1 MYKTILTSN
10 ESESELDKEA
20 IEAHEDDEEV
30 YRPITPPLT
39 PMNIS
44 ADTIKEY
51 HQETFNEAQPPT
63 SVFSSKPL
71 LAGIAFIL
79 IMTVLYSNFRSLK
92 SELQLTNERVAA
104 LEQEN
109 QILKT
114 ALDELTKTLQDPFA
128 DEIIQASAFADEVD
142 ERRNPPKTKTVWL
155 GNEVEDKVQILDKKH
170 SSLPDYCYF
179 TDEDDLFYDYNV
191 EICEFKRRKLEAKI
205 KKDSTRKL
213 EDDINVDNAWKVEG
227 KKSYDDY
234 IRDTLL
240 SLDDEIHEIKRKR
253 ADTKSEEVVEVNLV
267 VETDEKLEKVKNSK
281 RRDKKE
287 KKAKKLQRQKEV
299 GSTEWVEKRTN
310 GREEARKKQEKQQP
324 EINWYL
330 KRKNERAASR
340 EADEKAEL

>member
-1 MYKTILTSN
+1 MCKTTLTSN

-20 IEAHEDDEEV
+20 IEAHEEDET
-30 YRPITPPLT
+30 YQPITPPLT
-39 PMNIS
+39 PMSIS
-44 ADTIKEY
+44 GADTIKEY
-51 HQETFNEAQPPT
+51 HQDTLNEAQPST
-63 SVFSSKPL
+63 SIFSSQPL
-71 LAGIAFIL
+71 AAGIAFIL

-92 SELQLTNERVAA
+92 SELQLTNERVDA

-114 ALDELTKTLQDPFA
+114 ALDEFTKILQDPLA
-128 DEIIQASAFADEVD
+128 DEIILASSFADD

-155 GNEVEDKVQILDKKH
+155 GNEVEDKVQILDKKD

-205 KKDSTRKL
+205 KKESKGKR
-213 EDDINVDNAWKVEG
+213 DDDMNVDNAWKVGG

-234 IRDTLL
+234 IRDTLQ
-240 SLDDEIHEIKRKR
+240 SFDDEIHEIKRKR
-253 ADTKSEEVVEVNLV
+253 AEEDVEANLV
-267 VETDEKLEKVKNSK
+267 VETDEKLEKVKSSK

-299 GSTEWVEKRTN
+299 GSAEWVEKRTN
-310 GREEARKKQEKQQP
+310 GREEARKKQDKQQP

-340 EADEKAEL
+340 DTDEKAEL